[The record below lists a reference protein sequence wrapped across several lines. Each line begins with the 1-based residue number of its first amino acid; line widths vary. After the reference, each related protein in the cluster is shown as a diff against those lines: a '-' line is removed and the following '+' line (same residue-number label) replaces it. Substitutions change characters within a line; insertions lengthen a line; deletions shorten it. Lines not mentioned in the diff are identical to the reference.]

1 MTITIFLVED
11 EIILARSLSRKL
23 KQLGYQVIGTA
34 TSGEDAIEKIIEHP
48 PDVVLM
54 DIVIQGEIDGIQTT
68 QKLLKSIDIPV
79 IYLTAYA
86 DDETLD
92 RAEASGSYGY
102 LLKPPKERE
111 IHATLKMVLKKH
123 KDARLLK
130 QLIEKSKD
138 SLEKK
143 SQYLSM
149 TSHDLRNPLTAI
161 QMSSDM
167 LKTFDESWDRQRKL
181 KYFERIQRAITS
193 INGMLDEVSLVS
205 KAESGKLPFL
215 PQPLDLVAF
224 IQEIIAEFEPL
235 SENKHQLQFQYE
247 PIPETPVL
255 DKILLRHI
263 LANLLINAIKYS
275 PEGGVITLTLQPIPK
290 GIEVQVADHGL
301 GIPEADLCHLFD
313 RHQRASNVS
322 RIPGTGLGL
331 YISQKAVECHGGSI
345 SVESQVGEGTTFS
358 VKLPSCTCLDSSPL
372 LQES

>member
-34 TSGEDAIEKIIEHP
+34 TSGEDAIEKILEHP
-48 PDVVLM
+48 PDIILM
-54 DIVIQGEIDGIQTT
+54 DIVIQGEMDGIQTT

-111 IHATLKMVLKKH
+111 IHATLKMVLNKH
-123 KDARLLK
+123 KNAESLK
-130 QLIEKSKD
+130 KIIQESQN
-138 SLEKK
+138 SLDEK

-167 LKTFDESWDRQRKL
+167 LKIFDESWDRQRKL

-205 KAESGKLPFL
+205 RAESGQLPFL
-215 PQPLDLVAF
+215 PQPLDVVAF
-224 IQEIIAEFEPL
+224 IQEIIVEFEPL

-247 PIPETPVL
+247 PISETPVL

-275 PEGGVITLTLQPIPK
+275 PEGGVITLTLQPTSE

-301 GIPEADLCHLFD
+301 GIPKADLPHLFD

-322 RIPGTGLGL
+322 RIAGTGLGL
-331 YISQKAVECHGGSI
+331 YVSQKAVERHGGSI
-345 SVESQVGEGTTFS
+345 SVESQVGEGSTFS

>member
-1 MTITIFLVED
+1 
-11 EIILARSLSRKL
+11 
-23 KQLGYQVIGTA
+23 
-34 TSGEDAIEKIIEHP
+34 
-48 PDVVLM
+48 
-54 DIVIQGEIDGIQTT
+54 
-68 QKLLKSIDIPV
+68 
-79 IYLTAYA
+79 
-86 DDETLD
+86 
-92 RAEASGSYGY
+92 
-102 LLKPPKERE
+102 
-111 IHATLKMVLKKH
+111 
-123 KDARLLK
+123 
-130 QLIEKSKD
+130 
-138 SLEKK
+138 
-143 SQYLSM
+143 M